1 MGAASSGPARGR
13 GVFHVKHCAKDP
25 GGEAAWF
32 DERAWPPG
40 AEAARIEHLA
50 TTDPQSYPQSR
61 SCQDRADTSGRN
73 CGQASSRGRGP
84 RGTKHLKTK

>member
-32 DERAWPPG
+32 DERAWPIDGTEIIARGVAVPLWVSAFGVLAPG
-40 AEAARIEHLA
+40 LIAWLLWKE
-50 TTDPQSYPQSR
+50 SR
-61 SCQDRADTSGRN
+61 
-73 CGQASSRGRGP
+73 
-84 RGTKHLKTK
+84 